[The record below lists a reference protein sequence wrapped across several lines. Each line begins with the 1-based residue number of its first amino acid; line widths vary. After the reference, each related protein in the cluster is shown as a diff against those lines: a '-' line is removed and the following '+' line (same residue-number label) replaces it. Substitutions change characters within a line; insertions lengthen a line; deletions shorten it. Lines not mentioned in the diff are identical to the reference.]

1 MAPDPRPQRIR
12 DFFGGLTEQT
22 FEARLGVA
30 DPPLV
35 DYLVEML
42 VRFLRTDSLL
52 AARSVEGDR
61 LTEVADMMAEAEF
74 RVGEAKRALH
84 RQIGDFTLFWSGVY
98 PEALA
103 HLRAADRKD
112 RFVDYCT
119 EGKRAYRIAST
130 IPVGSDQENE
140 ILERL
145 SHDFDMCVYGLGEVR
160 REWEQRGGNDS
171 LIWIA

>member
-1 MAPDPRPQRIR
+1 MKQEPKPHRIR

-22 FEARLGVA
+22 FEARLGIA

-61 LTEVADMMAEAEF
+61 LTEVADMVAEAEV
-74 RVGEAKRALH
+74 RVGEAKRQLH

-130 IPVGSDQENE
+130 IPAESNQENE

-160 REWEQRGGNDS
+160 REWEQHGGDS
-171 LIWIA
+171 VIWVV